1 MPAMRESTSRML
13 ADAIRRERLRRHK
26 TQIDVARE
34 LRVNQAWV
42 SRIELGETG
51 LKVDDYMKVARVVG
65 FDPCKL
71 LRAVY

>member
-1 MPAMRESTSRML
+1 MPAMGENTSRLL

-26 TQIDVARE
+26 TQNDVARE
-34 LRVNQAWV
+34 LRKNQAWV

-51 LKVDDYMKVARVVG
+51 LKVDEYMKVAKVVG
-65 FDPCKL
+65 FNPCKL

>member
-1 MPAMRESTSRML
+1 MAESTGKTL
-13 ADAIRRERLRRHK
+13 AAAIRRERLRRHK

-51 LKVDDYMKVARVVG
+51 LKVDDFMRVAKVVG
-65 FDPCKL
+65 FNPCKL